1 MRAIVWGVAG
11 AALVV
16 WSLLAW
22 GGHALLDWSSDWAA
36 ANADKLSSAPE
47 IVEWSSWALRG
58 IGDASE
64 ILVLILWALGAIL
77 VVGIAGVVNRLL
89 AGRRPTLA
97 YLKTWRR

>member
-89 AGRRPTLA
+89 AGRRPKLA
-97 YLKTWRR
+97 DLKTWRR